1 MKNILS
7 KRLFSILI
15 ILLIILI
22 DQIIK
27 IVVKTNMCYGESVH
41 VTNWFYISFVEN
53 PGMAFGLQIIP
64 KILQTFFR
72 IMLSCAFIWYISII
86 VKANYKYG
94 YIACTSLI
102 FAGAVGNIIDSIFY
116 GVIFNQSSQYEI
128 STFVPIGNGYQD
140 WFYGKVVDMFY
151 LPMVEFN
158 WPNWT
163 PIIGGDKFVFFSP
176 VFNFADASISCGIIL
191 LIAFYSKSFSHSF
204 ELVKEKIANYSGPLK
219 LK

>member
-7 KRLFSILI
+7 KRFFSILI

-27 IVVKTNMCYGESVH
+27 IVVKTNMYYGESVH

-53 PGMAFGLQIIP
+53 PGMAFGMQIIP

-72 IMLSCAFIWYISII
+72 IILSSALIWYISII

-151 LPMVEFN
+151 FPLVEFN
-158 WPNWT
+158 WPNWV
-163 PIIGGDKFVFFSP
+163 PLIGGDKFVFFSP

-191 LIAFYSKSFSHSF
+191 LIVFYSNSFNRSF
-204 ELVKEKIANYSGPLK
+204 ELVKAKIGSFIR
-219 LK
+219 

>member
-7 KRLFSILI
+7 KRFFSILI
-15 ILLIILI
+15 ILVIILI

-27 IVVKTNMCYGESVH
+27 IVVKTNMYYGESVH

-53 PGMAFGLQIIP
+53 PGMAFGMQIIP

-72 IMLSCAFIWYISII
+72 IILSSALIWYISII

-140 WFYGKVVDMFY
+140 WFYGKV
-151 LPMVEFN
+151 
-158 WPNWT
+158 
-163 PIIGGDKFVFFSP
+163 
-176 VFNFADASISCGIIL
+176 
-191 LIAFYSKSFSHSF
+191 
-204 ELVKEKIANYSGPLK
+204 
-219 LK
+219 

>member
-7 KRLFSILI
+7 KRFFSILI

-27 IVVKTNMCYGESVH
+27 IVVKTNMYYGESVH

-53 PGMAFGLQIIP
+53 PGMAFGMQIIP

-72 IMLSCAFIWYISII
+72 IILSSALIWYISII

-151 LPMVEFN
+151 FPLVEFN
-158 WPNWT
+158 WPNWV
-163 PIIGGDKFVFFSP
+163 PLIGGDKFVFFSP
-176 VFNFADASISCGIIL
+176 VFNFADACISVGAVIL
-191 LIAFYSKSFSHSF
+191 FLFYR
-204 ELVKEKIANYSGPLK
+204 
-219 LK
+219 

>member
-1 MKNILS
+1 M
-7 KRLFSILI
+7 I

-53 PGMAFGLQIIP
+53 PGMAFGIQIIP

-72 IMLSCAFIWYISII
+72 IMLSCALIWYISII

-94 YIACTSLI
+94 YIACISSI

-151 LPMVEFN
+151 LPLVEFN
-158 WPNWT
+158 WPNWV

-191 LIAFYSKSFSHSF
+191 LIVFYSNSFKHSF
-204 ELVKEKIANYSGPLK
+204 ELVKEKIGYFIR
-219 LK
+219 